1 MEELGDASAA
11 SPSAPRLEA
20 TGRLKL
26 FDKVVEVGSVDAAAE
41 GEGAGEAADASAGE
55 KAEVDEGDCDPGELD
70 GIARE
75 VTSSD
80 DEGDADGDG
89 GGVCSGEGGG
99 AAMVVA
105 SGHVLLREGR
115 SVTQKI
121 IYKR

>member
-1 MEELGDASAA
+1 MEELGDASSA
-11 SPSAPRLEA
+11 SPTAPRLEA
-20 TGRLKL
+20 IGRLKL

-41 GEGAGEAADASAGE
+41 GEGADASAGE

-99 AAMVVA
+99 AAMAVA
-105 SGHVLLREGR
+105 SGHVLKTAGLLINLLAFAD
-115 SVTQKI
+115 TC
-121 IYKR
+121 